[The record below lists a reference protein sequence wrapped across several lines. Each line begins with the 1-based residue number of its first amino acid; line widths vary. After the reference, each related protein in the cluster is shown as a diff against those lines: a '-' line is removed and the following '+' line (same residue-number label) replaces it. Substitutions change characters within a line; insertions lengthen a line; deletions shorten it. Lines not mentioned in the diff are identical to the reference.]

1 VTVRALVF
9 DVFGTLVD
17 WRSGVAREAA
27 RLLAPVAPDLD
38 AGAFAD
44 AWRARYNP
52 SMETVRSGARPYV
65 DLDTLQAESLPDVL
79 AQFGIAGVS
88 EAVRGELVQAWHRL
102 DAWPEVPDAL
112 RRLREKHL
120 LAPNSNGH
128 VRLMADLA
136 RRNGLIFDA
145 VLGAGYSRDYK
156 PKPAL
161 YRDAVAAFGSAAGE
175 TMMVAAH
182 SNDLAA
188 AASHGLAT
196 AHIARPHEHGPAG
209 GETAPTV
216 PVTHAARDLAD
227 LADQLGC

>member
-1 VTVRALVF
+1 MVARALIF

-27 RLLAPVAPDLD
+27 RLLAPHAPGLN

-44 AWRARYNP
+44 AWRARYQP
-52 SMETVRSGARPYV
+52 SMETVRSGTRAFV
-65 DLDTLQAESLPDVL
+65 DLDTLQAESLPGL
-79 AQFGIAGVS
+79 LTQFGIAGVPD
-88 EAVRGELVQAWHRL
+88 AVQGELVQAWHRL
-102 DAWPEVPDAL
+102 DAWPDVPEAL
-112 RRLREKHL
+112 RRLRDRHL

-145 VLGAGYSRDYK
+145 ILGAGYSRDYK

-161 YRDAVAAFGSAAGE
+161 YRDAVAAFGFTPGE
-175 TMMVAAH
+175 TVMVAAH

-188 AASHGLAT
+188 ATRLGLAT
-196 AHIARPHEHGPAG
+196 AHIARPHEHGPG
-209 GETAPTV
+209 SGETGPSV
-216 PVTHAARDLAD
+216 PVTYAARDLAD
-227 LADQLGC
+227 LADQLDC

>member
-1 VTVRALVF
+1 MTVRALVF

-17 WRSGVAREAA
+17 WRSGIAREAA
-27 RLLAPVAPDLD
+27 RLLAPVAPNLD

-52 SMETVRSGARPYV
+52 SMETVRSGARPFV

-79 AQFGIAGVS
+79 AQFGIAGVA
-88 EAVRGELVQAWHRL
+88 EDVQRELVQAWHRL

-161 YRDAVAAFGSAAGE
+161 YRDAIAAFGFAAGE

-188 AASHGLAT
+188 AASYGLST

-216 PVTHAARDLAD
+216 PVTYAARDLAD

>member
-1 VTVRALVF
+1 MRVGALVF

-27 RLLAPVAPDLD
+27 RLLAHFASNLD

-52 SMETVRSGARPYV
+52 SMETVRSGARPFV

-79 AQFGIAGVS
+79 AQFGIAGVPEDVQS
-88 EAVRGELVQAWHRL
+88 ELVQAWHRL

-161 YRDAVAAFGSAAGE
+161 YLDAIAAFGFAPAE

-188 AASHGLAT
+188 ATSHGLST

-216 PVTHAARDLAD
+216 PVTYAARDLAD

>member
-1 VTVRALVF
+1 MIQALVF

-17 WRSGVAREAA
+17 WRSGLAREAA
-27 RLLAPVAPDLD
+27 RLLAPYAPALD

-44 AWRARYNP
+44 AWRGCYGP
-52 SMETVRSGARPYV
+52 SLEPVRSGARAYV
-65 DLDTLQAESLPDVL
+65 DLDTIQAESLPAVL
-79 AQFGIAGVS
+79 VQFGIVGVP
-88 EAVRGELVQAWHRL
+88 EDVLRELVQAWHRL
-102 DAWPEVPDAL
+102 DAWPEVPEGM
-112 RRLREKHL
+112 RRLRERHL

-128 VRLMADLA
+128 VRLMVDLA

-145 VLGAGYSRDYK
+145 ILGGGYSRDYK

-161 YRDAVAAFGSAAGE
+161 YRDAVAAFGFAPAE
-175 TMMVAAH
+175 TLMVAAH

-188 AASHGLAT
+188 AASHGLST

-209 GETAPTV
+209 GETAPSI
-216 PVTHAARDLAD
+216 PVTYAARDLTD